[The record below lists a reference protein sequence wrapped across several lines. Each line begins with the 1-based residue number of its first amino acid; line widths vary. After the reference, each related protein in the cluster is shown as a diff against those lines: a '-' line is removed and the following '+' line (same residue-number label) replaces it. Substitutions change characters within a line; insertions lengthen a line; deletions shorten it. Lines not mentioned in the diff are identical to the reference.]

1 MSSLYSRDFI
11 VTLIIVLIPLCLALN
26 ADSYGQRIMTLS
38 GIYAIAAMGY
48 HLIFGRLGALSL
60 AQGCFFGLGAYSAGL
75 IGVHFELSFLTCLL
89 FAVIFTALVALII
102 ALPVL
107 RLESHYFALATL
119 GIAQVALLIA
129 INWTEVTGGANG
141 TYGIPQLDLFGME
154 LSSSNHVL
162 LFVWVI
168 LVIIVSLTF
177 WIMRAPFNYQV
188 TLLKDTPEVA
198 ASSGIDI
205 GRWRLTF
212 FIMSAIFGATAGALQ
227 AYTIGVVSPAT
238 LEFQVMVSILAMT
251 VIGGKNH
258 PAGAVIGAILLTHL
272 PEWFRFLETHYL
284 IAYGVAL
291 LCTIIITPSGIF
303 GLFEKF
309 IIKNPTYDLKIL
321 PSKENKS
328 VSDASSTLLE
338 IQGLSK
344 TYGGIK
350 ALKNLNMTLQS
361 YQIVG
366 LVGPNGSGKS
376 TLINIISGLQRQDE
390 GIIKLD
396 GSFIENTPSYKR
408 SNWGIARTY
417 QTSLRSSSLDVYQAI
432 LACSSNQ
439 HNLEHRD
446 NQTHAILRNS
456 RLTSK
461 TGSMIG
467 DLSAADARELDLCM
481 ALATE
486 PKILLLDEPAAG
498 LSSAEQ
504 QFLSTKI
511 RQLAQSGISI
521 LIVDHSM
528 DFLLP
533 VVDRLICLDQGSVV
547 AEGTPAEVLADP
559 KALKLYFGN
568 SRL

>member
-309 IIKNPTYDLKIL
+309 IIKNPAYDLKSL

-328 VSDASSTLLE
+328 VSDARSTLLE

-350 ALKNLNMTLQS
+350 ALKNLNMT
-361 YQIVG
+361 
-366 LVGPNGSGKS
+366 
-376 TLINIISGLQRQDE
+376 
-390 GIIKLD
+390 
-396 GSFIENTPSYKR
+396 
-408 SNWGIARTY
+408 
-417 QTSLRSSSLDVYQAI
+417 
-432 LACSSNQ
+432 
-439 HNLEHRD
+439 
-446 NQTHAILRNS
+446 
-456 RLTSK
+456 
-461 TGSMIG
+461 
-467 DLSAADARELDLCM
+467 
-481 ALATE
+481 
-486 PKILLLDEPAAG
+486 
-498 LSSAEQ
+498 
-504 QFLSTKI
+504 
-511 RQLAQSGISI
+511 
-521 LIVDHSM
+521 
-528 DFLLP
+528 
-533 VVDRLICLDQGSVV
+533 
-547 AEGTPAEVLADP
+547 
-559 KALKLYFGN
+559 
-568 SRL
+568 